1 MFAALLTLS
10 VVKPLAVSENYRRW
24 WQNLLEHLA
33 FQMMQGNPV
42 TEFRVAIP
50 KAKVEEIFTEYLTHE
65 KFDQPRD
72 YTEGWLE
79 DLLQYHLIQIGSGN
93 TIEFRHQLLQ
103 EYYAAES

>member
-65 KFDQPRD
+65 KFDQPCALIRH
-72 YTEGWLE
+72 TQL
-79 DLLQYHLIQIGSGN
+79 LLQRFPFDFLS
-93 TIEFRHQLLQ
+93 TLQ
-103 EYYAAES
+103 